1 MTTIKRA
8 PRVPFEEEV
17 QYTSST
23 GSHRHRAVN
32 ISLSGIFIQ
41 AGEVQPVDT
50 VLDMTFELPV
60 NGVRHPLQVRGKV
73 YRSVET
79 AGAGAFP
86 PGMGVTFIG
95 LEPRTRTLLLELI
108 RERMSGARVWSDDTP
123 SGPFQMRD
131 PERDLTVATPP
142 VWERRLPFVL
152 LAVLVG
158 MLAYVLWY
166 AL

>member
-1 MTTIKRA
+1 
-8 PRVPFEEEV
+8 
-17 QYTSST
+17 
-23 GSHRHRAVN
+23 
-32 ISLSGIFIQ
+32 
-41 AGEVQPVDT
+41 
-50 VLDMTFELPV
+50 
-60 NGVRHPLQVRGKV
+60 
-73 YRSVET
+73 
-79 AGAGAFP
+79 
-86 PGMGVTFIG
+86 
-95 LEPRTRTLLLELI
+95 LLLELI

-166 AL
+166 ALYSQRPQSAASVSGQQRASSS